1 MKAIGS
7 MKLSNST
14 VERLDETQRLRLER
28 CLNKFKDVL
37 QSANID
43 LGTWYI

>member
-1 MKAIGS
+1 
-7 MKLSNST
+7 MKLSN
-14 VERLDETQRLRLER
+14 VVIGRLNETQKLRLER

-43 LGTWYI
+43 LGM

>member
-1 MKAIGS
+1 
-7 MKLSNST
+7 MKLSNA
-14 VERLDETQRLRLER
+14 VIERLNESQKLRLER

-43 LGTWYI
+43 LSMWNTS